1 MGQLVVR
8 HRIVTMGLLL
18 FAVIGSALAA
28 QELQPIPAL
37 PLSQQRGQGRIVG
50 GEEAS
55 DGEFPFQVSLRS
67 VGAVGLTHF
76 CGGSIIDEN
85 WVLTA
90 AHRCAGQIPAT
101 MHVVAGGIKLNNFEN
116 EEEPRNID
124 QIIGHPNYASAT
136 ITNDACLLKLKES
149 LEWTDFVKPIALP
162 AAGQDTPAG
171 TECTV
176 TGWGTLNEGGFGLP
190 NVLHKVTVPV
200 VSDEDCNAAYN
211 ANGYEVADS
220 MICAGL
226 PEGSKDSCQGDSGGP
241 FITGEAGSE
250 ELVGIVSWGIGCAR
264 KGYPGVYTEVSYF
277 VDWIMETMASY

>member
-1 MGQLVVR
+1 MGF
-8 HRIVTMGLLL
+8 LLL
-18 FAVIGSALAA
+18 AVIGSALAA

-90 AHRCAGQIPAT
+90 AHCCAGQIPAT

-116 EEEPRNID
+116 EEEPRNLD
-124 QIIGHPNYASAT
+124 AIIGHPDYSAAT
-136 ITNDACLLKLKES
+136 ISNDACLLKMKEPF
-149 LEWTDFVKPIALP
+149 EWTEFVQPIALP
-162 AAGQDTPAG
+162 APMQDTAAG
-171 TECTV
+171 SMVTV
-176 TGWGTLNEGGFGLP
+176 TGWGTTSEGALGLP
-190 NVLHKVTVPV
+190 NVLHKVSVPV
-200 VSDEDCNAAYN
+200 VSDEDCNASYGAS
-211 ANGYEVADS
+211 GYAVADS

-226 PEGSKDSCQGDSGGP
+226 PEGGKDSCQGDSGGP
-241 FITGEAGSE
+241 FFSNESPETR
-250 ELVGIVSWGIGCAR
+250 ELLGIVSWGIGCAR
-264 KGYPGVYTEVSYF
+264 AGYPGVYTEVSHF
-277 VDWIMETMASY
+277 VEWITETMATH

>member
-1 MGQLVVR
+1 
-8 HRIVTMGLLL
+8 MGLLL
-18 FAVIGSALAA
+18 LAVISSALAA

-90 AHRCAGQIPAT
+90 AHCCAGQIPAT

-116 EEEPRNID
+116 EEEPRNLD
-124 QIIGHPNYASAT
+124 AIIGHPDYSAAT
-136 ITNDACLLKLKES
+136 ISNDACLLKMKEPF
-149 LEWTDFVKPIALP
+149 EWTEFVQPIALP
-162 AAGQDTPAG
+162 AVMQDTAAG
-171 TECTV
+171 SMVTV
-176 TGWGTLNEGGFGLP
+176 TGWGTTSEGALGLP
-190 NVLHKVTVPV
+190 NVLHKVSVPV
-200 VSDEDCNAAYN
+200 VSDEDCNASYGAS
-211 ANGYEVADS
+211 GYAVADS

-226 PEGSKDSCQGDSGGP
+226 PEGGKDSCQGDSGGP
-241 FITGEAGSE
+241 FFSNESPETR
-250 ELVGIVSWGIGCAR
+250 ELLGIVSWGIGCAR
-264 KGYPGVYTEVSYF
+264 AGYPGVYTEVSHF
-277 VDWIMETMASY
+277 VEWITETMATH